1 MSGYNLPDGV
11 DEGDPRA
18 PWNEE
23 PERRCGTC
31 AWWAPVKGRGSIG
44 YCDRLTTAG
53 GCETVGYWHT
63 CDFWEEA

>member
-23 PERRCGTC
+23 PERCCGTC
-31 AWWAPVKGRGSIG
+31 SRWI
-44 YCDRLTTAG
+44 LFE
-53 GCETVGYWHT
+53 GCRRTGVCERERAMETNIWNT